1 MNEAEVVEICREAVI
16 VMMKIM
22 GPVML
27 AGLVVGVLI
36 SLFQTITQIQ
46 ETALTFI
53 PKMVVVFGVTLWLLP
68 FMLSTLQGFTHS
80 LSDKIVQVGSS
91 KATD

>member
-53 PKMVVVFGVTLWLLP
+53 PKMVVVFGMTL
-68 FMLSTLQGFTHS
+68 
-80 LSDKIVQVGSS
+80 
-91 KATD
+91 